1 MIPQAQ
7 YEQFALA
14 MRSAQLV
21 QQGRA
26 EAVRAVLEMLQE
38 DMRLVCV
45 TAVEDRLQAS
55 SLLSIDAPPRGRC
68 PPPRGRLSGGR
79 LWHRPR
85 GE

>member
-1 MIPQAQ
+1 
-7 YEQFALA
+7 

-55 SLLSIDAPPRGRC
+55 SSRNLHARHLEAAA
-68 PPPRGRLSGGR
+68 
-79 LWHRPR
+79 RPR
-85 GE
+85 GASVGLWHQPQANALMTCHA

>member
-55 SLLSIDAPPRGRC
+55 SSLTT
-68 PPPRGRLSGGR
+68 
-79 LWHRPR
+79 
-85 GE
+85 

>member
-1 MIPQAQ
+1 
-7 YEQFALA
+7 

-45 TAVEDRLQAS
+45 TAVEDRLQARS
-55 SLLSIDAPPRGRC
+55 SLTM
-68 PPPRGRLSGGR
+68 
-79 LWHRPR
+79 
-85 GE
+85 